1 MRRQP
6 LLAIVAVLLVWLSLM
21 WAGVAGAGED
31 ASGELPPRD
40 VAVVVQPSAA
50 RTPPLPDDFEHVDHG
65 WLTIEFPASVR
76 ARALDL
82 VTKADEIRTR
92 LAEDTAQPVLDHVL
106 VRVVRSPQQMAE
118 LAPDGAPP
126 LPYAAAMAYPSLR
139 VAILAMQAPDTWEAP
154 DLAELLGHELTH
166 LALSDATAGHHVP
179 RWFDEGLAIQESG
192 EEGFRRTWALWE
204 AAVGRRLL
212 PLDEIDREFPTDR
225 YEVNVA
231 YAESADFVRYLM
243 RDSDRA
249 RFGSLVQRVRAG
261 TSFDRALDDAYGT
274 DLRKLEYEWRED
286 VGHRFSVVPMLTGGG
301 VLWSLIAGLTIAA
314 WVRKRRQAKAKLAQ
328 WAREEAEADA
338 ARASV
343 VLPTPATSNE
353 EETPPRVPSVPVV
366 EHEGRWYTLH

>member
-1 MRRQP
+1 
-6 LLAIVAVLLVWLSLM
+6 AV
-21 WAGVAGAGED
+21 EE

-50 RTPPLPDDFEHVDHG
+50 RMPPLPDDFEHIDHG
-65 WLTIEFPASVR
+65 WLSLEFPSSVR
-76 ARALDL
+76 PRVAAL
-82 VTKADEIRTR
+82 VAMADEIRSR
-92 LAEDTAQPVLDHVL
+92 LAEDTAQPVLDRVL

-154 DLAELLGHELTH
+154 DLGELLAHELTH

-179 RWFDEGLAIQESG
+179 RWFDEGLAIHESG
-192 EEGFRRTWALWE
+192 EEGFRRTWALWQ
-204 AAVGRRLL
+204 AAVSRRLL

-274 DLRKLEYEWRED
+274 DVRKLEYEWRED

-314 WVRKRRQAKAKLAQ
+314 WVRKRRHAKAKLAQ

-338 ARASV
+338 AQARA
-343 VLPTPATSNE
+343 LRPTPVAAGDDE
-353 EETPPRVPSVPVV
+353 VPPRVPSVPVV